1 MQKIPLILV
10 TSRAEDVAELNEL
23 FHDTPWELAQ
33 ATELKDA
40 CAVLK
45 AASVPILLFDRDAPG
60 PDWKTAIK
68 RLIQAR
74 KNACVIL
81 ISGVADQYL
90 WEEVIHNGG
99 FDLLTRP
106 FRREQLL
113 SALIFAYAHC
123 RTPWPK
129 KAVS

>member
-1 MQKIPLILV
+1 MQKIPLIIV
-10 TSRAEDVAELNEL
+10 TSRAEDVAELNAL
-23 FHDTPWELAQ
+23 FHDTPWELAP
-33 ATELKDA
+33 AAALEDA
-40 CAVLK
+40 CAGLK
-45 AASVPILLFDRDAPG
+45 AAAVPILLFDRDAAG
-60 PDWKTAIK
+60 PDWQPAMKS
-68 RLIQAR
+68 LILSR
-74 KNACVIL
+74 RNACIVL
-81 ISGVADQYL
+81 LSGVADQYL

-106 FRREQLL
+106 FRREQVL

>member
-1 MQKIPLILV
+1 MQKIPLFIV
-10 TSRAEDVAELNEL
+10 TSRVEDVAELKGL
-23 FHDTPWELAQ
+23 FGDTPWELAL
-33 ATELKDA
+33 ASELEDA
-40 CAVLK
+40 CAALK
-45 AASVPILLFDRDAPG
+45 AASVPIVLFDRDASG

-74 KNACVIL
+74 KNACVVL

-106 FRREQLL
+106 FRREQVL

-129 KAVS
+129 KAFS